1 MLSNQILDRNVD
13 FREALREA
21 VLVPTDEQA
30 ELRTV
35 VRDYLESCG
44 DGPLRRVLGS
54 DLGTDRRAWQTMAEE
69 QGLPALAISESDG
82 GMGYGFAEL
91 AVAIEEC
98 GRRLA
103 FPSLLTTAVLG
114 AELLS
119 ALPPGGW
126 RSEWLAAIA
135 AGELLMAVTGPG
147 VPAAGASNVSAR
159 ASDGGW
165 QLHGTA
171 EFVLD
176 GAAADVVLVLCEDGG
191 TGPALFACK
200 TDAAGLRRSP
210 LQTLDLTRAQARY
223 EFQGS
228 EAILL
233 AEGDVVAAA
242 WHRMLAMGKVAI
254 AAEQLGVAGFAL
266 DTAVEYAKS
275 RQQFGRP
282 IGSFQA
288 IKHKCADLLVE
299 LESARSAVAFAIWAA
314 QSGHTSLPLAAAL
327 AKTAA
332 SDACTKVTAESIQ
345 IHGGIGFA
353 WENTAHLYFRRAKS
367 MEVLFGDGQD
377 QRADIG
383 QLLGL
388 APVAG
393 GSAS

>member
-13 FREALREA
+13 FREGLREA
-21 VLVPTDEQA
+21 ALVPTDEQA

-35 VRDYLESCG
+35 VRDYLESAG
-44 DGPLRRVLGS
+44 EAGLRRVLGS
-54 DLGTDRRAWQTMAEE
+54 DLGTDRRAWKAMAEE

-114 AELLS
+114 AELLF
-119 ALPPGGW
+119 ALPPGAH
-126 RSEWLAAIA
+126 RAEWLAAIA
-135 AGELLMAVTGPG
+135 AGNLLMAVTGPG
-147 VPAAGASNVSAR
+147 VPATGASNVSAR
-159 ASDGGW
+159 ASGGGW
-165 QLHGTA
+165 LLDGTA

-176 GAAADVVLVLCEDGG
+176 GAAADVVLVLCGDS
-191 TGPALFACK
+191 GPGAALFACK
-200 TDAAGLRRSP
+200 TDAPGLLRSP

-223 EFQGS
+223 EFHGA

-233 AEGDVVAAA
+233 AEGDAAAAA
-242 WHRMLAMGKVAI
+242 WHRMLALGKVAI

-266 DTAVEYAKS
+266 ETAVEYAKS

-314 QSGHTSLPLAAAL
+314 QSGHTSLPMAAAL

-367 MEVLFGDGQD
+367 MEVLFGDGQA

-388 APVAG
+388 APPAG
-393 GSAS
+393 GAAR